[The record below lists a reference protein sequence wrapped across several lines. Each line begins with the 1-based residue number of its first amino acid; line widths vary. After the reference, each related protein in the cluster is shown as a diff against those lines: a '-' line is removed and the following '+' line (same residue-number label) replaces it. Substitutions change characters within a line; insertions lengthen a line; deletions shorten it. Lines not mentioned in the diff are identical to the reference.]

1 MKKFYLIF
9 ALFFGLTFNLSAQET
24 VIAVWD
30 FNDNSPIGEI
40 HPDYADVVNQQLGWL
55 TNDQTD
61 ETGEGHDNEVTV
73 TSRNG
78 FSGDF
83 LQGLNID
90 PSTDLVDGKIHF
102 SIALNRITFVNT
114 TDKFQVYL
122 KTDTGGGSG
131 TATHRLAGFELSG
144 INASNGVDQNIKVS
158 KRIYNGGNQYGTSKQ
173 VGHLGNA
180 NAWNYTTEI
189 NLGITV
195 DYPNQTISFWVDS
208 PGTYTAG
215 TYGLGWA
222 NESNQSTTLTA
233 LVNQLVSDMQFN
245 TVMMDSGSSV
255 EVDQVKISTG
265 TYENT
270 VEAGDAAAPATPALA
285 LQGILDMSISSNGGK
300 AVHLRANEDIA
311 DLSVYSLKNYNNG
324 GTSAG
329 GTYVLSGS
337 ATAGDDILVANDP
350 AALNSYMS
358 ASSIFD
364 TVLDT
369 GNSFPYIN
377 GDDAVE
383 LNLND
388 SSIEVFG
395 EIGVDGTGQAWEYLD
410 TWAYKVDGAWTYGAV
425 NCTDGSSTT
434 WETDCVYPLA
444 VGQQPVAYNVTF
456 NVDMSNETVG
466 ATGVFLGGG
475 FVGGAN
481 EYQMLDEDGD
491 GIYSVT
497 LSLNEGTS
505 GNYIFLNGPTS
516 ASDWG
521 TKEQLA
527 GQSCADGQYDDRLL
541 ASVTE
546 DTSVLFCFGTCEATC
561 PADPCADVVGAP
573 AIADD
578 FDGNATDILEYFD
591 DALTTTVVDGASLGA
606 SGNVL
611 QYVDDGSGYYANVQ
625 VRTCNKFDMA
635 LTNYFTLDVYLDS
648 STITGTSPNQVQF
661 KLQNGDLGA
670 PWETQVV

>member
-337 ATAGDDILVANDP
+337 ASAGDDILVANDP

-410 TWAYKVDGAWTYGAV
+410 TWAYKVDDAWTYGAV

-481 EYQMLDEDGD
+481 EHQMLDEDGD

-573 AIADD
+573 A
-578 FDGNATDILEYFD
+578 
-591 DALTTTVVDGASLGA
+591 
-606 SGNVL
+606 
-611 QYVDDGSGYYANVQ
+611 
-625 VRTCNKFDMA
+625 
-635 LTNYFTLDVYLDS
+635 
-648 STITGTSPNQVQF
+648 
-661 KLQNGDLGA
+661 
-670 PWETQVV
+670 